1 VERIF
6 VEKKSA
12 HFFGKNDIK
21 KTEYNVPK

>member
-6 VEKKSA
+6 VEKKCA
-12 HFFGKNDIK
+12 DFFGKNDIK